1 MEDESILLG
10 LTTIKNYDEYTY
22 NHSVNVSIYSLAIG
36 RRLGFSKET
45 LTELGMTA
53 LFHDVGKSKIPKE
66 VLNKPG
72 ALDQAEWALMKK
84 HPLTGVETVL
94 NLKQLGEVNP
104 KMVIGIFD
112 HHLKYDLSGYPRL
125 FQKKKVSL
133 FGRILQIADA
143 YDAMTT
149 PRVYKKKPYTLDETL
164 AIMLKDSGTHFDP
177 TLLKIFIALV
187 GAYPIG
193 SLALLDT
200 GELGIVYKPNPDPKR
215 IERPQVILLPRGK
228 KEEGKHQV
236 VDLTEADHTGH
247 FKRSIVKT
255 LDPHQYNIDIAKY
268 FL

>member
-1 MEDESILLG
+1 M
-10 LTTIKNYDEYTY
+10 
-22 NHSVNVSIYSLAIG
+22 G

-53 LFHDVGKSKIPKE
+53 LFHDLGKSKISKE

-72 ALDQAEWALMKK
+72 ALDQTEWVLMKK
-84 HPLTGVETVL
+84 HPLMGVETVL
-94 NLKQLGEVNP
+94 NLKQLGETNP

-112 HHLKYDLSGYPRL
+112 HHLKYDLSGYPKL

-164 AIMLKDSGTHFDP
+164 AIMLKDSGGHFDP

-187 GAYPIG
+187 SVYPIG
-193 SLALLDT
+193 SLVLLDT
-200 GELGIVYKPNPDPKR
+200 EELGIVYKPNPDPKW
-215 IERPQVILLPRGK
+215 IGRPQVILLGRGE

-236 VDLTEADHTGH
+236 VDLIEADGKGH
-247 FKRSIVKT
+247 YIRSIVKT
-255 LDPHQYNIDIAKY
+255 LDPNQYHIDIAKY